1 MQCYQLQHLWPLV
14 MNVIRIGTRGSA
26 LAVWQSE
33 WVRSQLLGL
42 YPDWEVE
49 LVKIKTTGDKIL
61 DVPLAQVGGKGLFVK
76 EIETALLE
84 KRVDLAVHSMKDM
97 PAEVPPGLCIGVVP
111 ERENPLD
118 ILISRNGETFK
129 ELPEGAR
136 VGSSSLRR
144 CAQVLHVRPDITVHP
159 LRGNLDTRIRKLET
173 KDFDA
178 IILAAAG
185 VSRLGLKH
193 RITEYIP
200 DSIMLPAIGQ
210 GALCIEI
217 REDDDAIRSLT
228 GPMDHR
234 DTRLAV
240 ESERAFLARLE
251 GGCQVPI
258 AGHGKVTE
266 DRLELTGLIAEL
278 DGSSLLRETI
288 TGPVARHEEFGV
300 ELAERLLE
308 KGGREILKKVY
319 GKIVKDL
326 KT

>member
-1 MQCYQLQHLWPLV
+1 MK
-14 MNVIRIGTRGSA
+14 VIRIGTRGSA
-26 LAVWQSE
+26 LAVWQAE

-42 YPDWEVE
+42 YPDYELE

-61 DVPLAQVGGKGLFVK
+61 DVPLAKVGGKGLFVK

-97 PAEVPPGLCIGVVP
+97 PAEVPPGLCIGVIP

-118 ILISRNGETFK
+118 ILISRNGETFND
-129 ELPEGAR
+129 LPKGAR
-136 VGSSSLRR
+136 LGSSSLRR
-144 CAQVLHVRPDITVHP
+144 CAQVLHVRPDMTVHS

-173 KDFDA
+173 EDLDA

-185 VSRLGLKH
+185 VSRLGLKD

-217 REDDDAIRSLT
+217 REDDEAIRTLT
-228 GPMDHR
+228 APMDHK

-240 ESERAFLARLE
+240 ESERAFLVRLE

-258 AGHGKVTE
+258 AGHGRVTE
-266 DRLELTGLIAEL
+266 DGLELTGLVAEL
-278 DGSSLLRETI
+278 DGSVLLRKTI
-288 TGPVARHEEFGV
+288 TGPVDRHEQLGV
-300 ELAERLLE
+300 ELADHLLD

-319 GKIVKDL
+319 SKIVKDS